1 VTLGRPPA
9 IPCAHISQAMRPRP
23 SHCPMGD
30 GGSVT
35 RGHAA
40 GVHSPPWQTCPAAQA
55 TLHAPQWEGETS
67 MRTHTGHVSP
77 GSTQPVLPGGQLST
91 H

>member
-1 VTLGRPPA
+1 
-9 IPCAHISQAMRPRP
+9 
-23 SHCPMGD
+23 MGD

-40 GVHSPPWQTCPAAQA
+40 GMHNPPWQTCPAAQA
-55 TLHAPQWEGETS
+55 TLHAPQCEGEVST
-67 MRTHTGHVSP
+67 RTHTGHVSP
-77 GSTQPVLPGGQLST
+77 GSTHPVAPVEQLST